1 MRAVSND
8 ITFSD
13 LAWQSRKLIWGGGL
27 SLLGLALLGII
38 AFDCLKG
45 SPYSDSARFLT
56 KEASIVLLVGAIL
69 FSSGVRQVRWWVR
82 LWHDGQEAAATITK
96 VKLSRMQLYVS
107 PRVYLYLKRP
117 RVATYVVHYRY
128 QDQLGNAH
136 DGRSGYLV
144 NSGERLWQVGDRVQI
159 LYDLAHPE
167 KSMWI
172 G

>member
-1 MRAVSND
+1 MRAVSSD
-8 ITFSD
+8 ITFSG

-38 AFDCLKG
+38 TFDSLQG

-96 VKLSRMQLYVS
+96 VKLSRMQLNVGYGV
-107 PRVYLYLKRP
+107 VYLKRP

-128 QDQLGNAH
+128 QDQSGNTH

-144 NSGERLWQVGDRVQI
+144 RSGKRLWKAGDPALIR
-159 LYDLAHPE
+159 YDPAHPE